1 MRKNAK
7 IMTQG
12 ALIAAVYVI
21 LNLLQ
26 NAIFPNSTSMA
37 IQYRAAEALCVL
49 AFFTPAAISGL
60 SVGCLLFNLIG
71 YGAVMPWD
79 LLFGTLGSLFAAW
92 SMYILRKVQICK
104 IPVLGLLMPPVFN
117 GLLVGLSLH
126 ITYGLAFWLNAA
138 YVALG
143 ELAVMLTLGIALYW
157 LFERYKLKRIL

>member
-1 MRKNAK
+1 
-7 IMTQG
+7 MTQG

-21 LNLLQ
+21 LNLMQ

-92 SMYILRKVQICK
+92 SMYLLRKVRICK
-104 IPVLGLLMPPVFN
+104 TPVLGLLMPPVFN

-157 LFERYKLKRIL
+157 LFERHKLKRIL

>member
-1 MRKNAK
+1 
-7 IMTQG
+7 MTQG

-104 IPVLGLLMPPVFN
+104 IPVLGLLMPSVFN

>member
-1 MRKNAK
+1 
-7 IMTQG
+7 MTQG

-92 SMYILRKVQICK
+92 SMYILR
-104 IPVLGLLMPPVFN
+104 
-117 GLLVGLSLH
+117 
-126 ITYGLAFWLNAA
+126 
-138 YVALG
+138 
-143 ELAVMLTLGIALYW
+143 
-157 LFERYKLKRIL
+157 

>member
-1 MRKNAK
+1 
-7 IMTQG
+7 MTQG

-92 SMYILRKVQICK
+92 SMYLLRKVRICK
-104 IPVLGLLMPPVFN
+104 
-117 GLLVGLSLH
+117 
-126 ITYGLAFWLNAA
+126 NA
-138 YVALG
+138 YS
-143 ELAVMLTLGIALYW
+143 I
-157 LFERYKLKRIL
+157 

>member
-1 MRKNAK
+1 
-7 IMTQG
+7 MTQG
-12 ALIAAVYVI
+12 ALIAAVYVT

-26 NAIFPNSTSMA
+26 NTIFPNSTSMA

-92 SMYILRKVQICK
+92 SMYLLRKVRICK
-104 IPVLGLLMPPVFN
+104 IPVLGLLMPSVFN

>member
-1 MRKNAK
+1 
-7 IMTQG
+7 MTQG
-12 ALIAAVYVI
+12 ALIAAVYVT

-26 NAIFPNSTSMA
+26 NTIFPNSTSMA

-104 IPVLGLLMPPVFN
+104 IPVLGLLMPSVFN

-157 LFERYKLKRIL
+157 LFERHKLKRIL

>member
-1 MRKNAK
+1 
-7 IMTQG
+7 MTQG

-104 IPVLGLLMPPVFN
+104 IPVLGLLMPSVFN

-157 LFERYKLKRIL
+157 LFERHKLKRIL

>member
-1 MRKNAK
+1 
-7 IMTQG
+7 MTQG

-21 LNLLQ
+21 LNLMQ

-104 IPVLGLLMPPVFN
+104 IPVLGLLMPSVFN

-157 LFERYKLKRIL
+157 LFERHKLKRIL

>member
-1 MRKNAK
+1 M
-7 IMTQG
+7 
-12 ALIAAVYVI
+12 
-21 LNLLQ
+21 
-26 NAIFPNSTSMA
+26 
-37 IQYRAAEALCVL
+37 L

-92 SMYILRKVQICK
+92 SMYLLRKVRICK
-104 IPVLGLLMPPVFN
+104 IPVLGLLMPSVFN

-157 LFERYKLKRIL
+157 LFERHKLKRIL

>member
-1 MRKNAK
+1 
-7 IMTQG
+7 MTQG

-37 IQYRAAEALCVL
+37 IQYRAAEARCVL

-104 IPVLGLLMPPVFN
+104 IPVLGLLMPPGFN

>member
-1 MRKNAK
+1 
-7 IMTQG
+7 MTQG

-104 IPVLGLLMPPVFN
+104 IPVLGLLMPSVFN

-157 LFERYKLKRIL
+157 LFERHKLKRIF

>member
-1 MRKNAK
+1 M
-7 IMTQG
+7 
-12 ALIAAVYVI
+12 IAAVYVI

-26 NAIFPNSTSMA
+26 NTIFPNSTSMA

-92 SMYILRKVQICK
+92 SMYALRKVRVRK
-104 IPVLGLLMPPVFN
+104 IPVLGLLMPAVFN

-157 LFERYKLKRIL
+157 LFERYKLQRIF

>member
-1 MRKNAK
+1 
-7 IMTQG
+7 MTQG

-26 NAIFPNSTSMA
+26 NAIFPNSTSLA

-104 IPVLGLLMPPVFN
+104 IPVLGLLMPSVFN

-157 LFERYKLKRIL
+157 LFERHKLKRIL

>member
-1 MRKNAK
+1 
-7 IMTQG
+7 MTQG

-71 YGAVMPWD
+71 YAAVMPLD

-92 SMYILRKVQICK
+92 SMYILRKVRICK
-104 IPVLGLLMPPVFN
+104 TPVLGLLMPSVFN

>member
-1 MRKNAK
+1 
-7 IMTQG
+7 MTQG

-79 LLFGTLGSLFAAW
+79 LLFGSLGSLFAAW

-104 IPVLGLLMPPVFN
+104 IPVLGLLMPSVFN

-157 LFERYKLKRIL
+157 LFERHKLKIIL

>member
-1 MRKNAK
+1 
-7 IMTQG
+7 MTQG

-104 IPVLGLLMPPVFN
+104 IPVLGLLMPSVFN

-126 ITYGLAFWLNAA
+126 ITYGLAFWFNAA

>member
-1 MRKNAK
+1 
-7 IMTQG
+7 MTQG

-92 SMYILRKVQICK
+92 SMYLLRKVRICK
-104 IPVLGLLMPPVFN
+104 TTVLGLLMPSVFN

-157 LFERYKLKRIL
+157 LFERHKLKRIL